1 VCSTPVTRS
10 RRRDDSG
17 AVAVEFAM
25 LVPLLL
31 LLVLGT
37 IQYGTY
43 FYSSQA
49 GSDIA
54 RDAARRAAV
63 GDPVSCADFRAAV
76 QGGIDGVAGHGATDY
91 ITRTYVR
98 RPAGRTGDLLP
109 GDEVTVQVQF
119 QSFDMNIPFIPLA
132 DDGKITAQ
140 VQVRLEYVPEQPE
153 ECV

>member
-1 VCSTPVTRS
+1 VPLGDLARSS
-10 RRRDDSG
+10 RRDESG
-17 AVAVEFAM
+17 AVAVEFAL

-37 IQYGTY
+37 IQYGSY

-63 GDPVSCADFRAAV
+63 GDPVSCADFKDAV
-76 QGGIDGVAGHGATDY
+76 QAGIDGVAGHGSTTY
-91 ITRTYVR
+91 IKRTYAR

-109 GDEVTVQVQF
+109 GDEVTVQLQF
-119 QSFDMNIPFIPLA
+119 QAFDMNLPFVPVPNDSRISA
-132 DDGKITAQ
+132 TVK
-140 VQVRLEYVPEQPE
+140 VRLEYVPEQPE
-153 ECV
+153 ECP

>member
-1 VCSTPVTRS
+1 MSAPALARPA
-10 RRRDDSG
+10 RRDESG

-31 LLVLGT
+31 LIVLGT
-37 IQYGTY
+37 IQYGSY

-63 GDPVSCADFRAAV
+63 GDPVSCADFKATV
-76 QGGIDGVAGHGATDY
+76 QSGIDAVAGHAGTAY
-91 ITRTYVR
+91 IKRTYVR

-109 GDEVTVQVQF
+109 GDEVTIEFQF
-119 QSFDMNIPFIPLA
+119 QSFDMNLPFLPLA
-132 DDGKITAQ
+132 NGGEITAT
-140 VQVRLEYVPEQPE
+140 VKSRLEYVPEQPE
-153 ECV
+153 ECP

>member
-1 VCSTPVTRS
+1 MLESPVA
-10 RRRDDSG
+10 RRRCRDERG
-17 AVAVEFAM
+17 AVAVEFAL

-37 IQYGTY
+37 IQYGSY

-63 GDPVSCADFRAAV
+63 GDPVTCDEFRAIV
-76 QGGIDGVAGHGATDY
+76 QDGINGVAGHGKTAY

-109 GDEVTVQVQF
+109 GDEVTVKFQF
-119 QSFDMNIPFIPLA
+119 DGFDMNLPFLPVPSN
-132 DDGKITAQ
+132 GKITAT
-140 VQVRLEYVPEQPE
+140 VKARLEYVPEQPQ
-153 ECV
+153 EC

>member
-1 VCSTPVTRS
+1 MSHAVLSRC
-10 RRRDDSG
+10 RRRDDTG
-17 AVAVEFAM
+17 AVAVEFA
-25 LVPLLL
+25 LLLPLLL

-37 IQYGTY
+37 IQYGSY

-63 GDPVSCADFRAAV
+63 GDPVSCADFKAIV
-76 QGGIDGVAGHGATDY
+76 QDGIDGVAGHGKTKY

-109 GDEVTVQVQF
+109 GDEVTVRIRF
-119 QSFDMNIPFIPLA
+119 EAFDMNLPFVPLA
-132 DDGKITAQ
+132 DNGLISSDVK
-140 VQVRLEYVPEQPE
+140 VRLEYVPEQPE